1 MPIYFVLGVVLTA
14 FTAVVI
20 VINVLLYG
28 GRYAGL
34 GLFITA
40 WVIVIILWRL
50 GI

>member
-1 MPIYFVLGVVLTA
+1 MPIYFMLGAGLTII
-14 FTAVVI
+14 TAGVI
-20 VINVLLYG
+20 VMNVLFYG
-28 GRYAGL
+28 GPWARL

>member
-1 MPIYFVLGVVLTA
+1 MPIYFMLGVWLTVITVA
-14 FTAVVI
+14 VI
-20 VINVLLYG
+20 VINVLFYG
-28 GRYAGL
+28 GPWARL